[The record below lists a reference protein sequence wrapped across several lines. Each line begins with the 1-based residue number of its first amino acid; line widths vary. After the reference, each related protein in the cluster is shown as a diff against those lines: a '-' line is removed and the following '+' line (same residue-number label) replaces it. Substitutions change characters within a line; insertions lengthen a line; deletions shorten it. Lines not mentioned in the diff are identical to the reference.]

1 MKKILLIITLALVS
15 VLGACTKPTTDDPII
30 EMPKQVSI
38 ITPGGAVGL
47 SHAKLIHD
55 KANLFNGV
63 KVEIDITDGA
73 VQLGAAFGSET
84 SDIILAP
91 TNLGVKFYNEN
102 QKYKFAG
109 AVTWGNIFIATV
121 SNEAF
126 NLDQLE
132 GKTIH
137 TFGAGS
143 VPYIVLEHV
152 LAEKNIHTTL
162 ENVGDATSL
171 TQQHWITNPHDFVLV
186 AEPALTV
193 AKQKIL
199 SLKNS
204 DGTPKYAASDIKIID
219 VQQIYNEL
227 LEKEG
232 TIAYPQAGVF
242 IKSSFISSYPSF
254 VKKYLEALRASC
266 DFTKTNAEEAVQYA
280 IDDLGYAQ
288 PKPILVTSLPG
299 MNVAFKNASESKADM
314 VTLLE
319 IIKEK
324 SPKMIGEKLPDEAF
338 YYTAK

>member
-1 MKKILLIITLALVS
+1 MKKILFIITLALVS
-15 VLGACTKPTTDDPII
+15 VLGACTKP
-30 EMPKQVSI
+30 EAPKAVSI
-38 ITPGGAVGL
+38 IAPGGAVGL
-47 SHAKLIHD
+47 SHAKLMHD
-55 KANLFNGV
+55 RADLFGGA
-63 KVEIDITDGA
+63 KYEIDITDGA
-73 VQLGAAFGSET
+73 VQLAAAFGSET

-109 AVTWGNIFIATV
+109 TVTWGNIFIATV
-121 SNEAF
+121 SSEAF
-126 NLDQLE
+126 GLEQLQ

-137 TFGAGS
+137 AFGAGS

-152 LAEKNIHTTL
+152 LAEKSITAAL
-162 ENVGDATSL
+162 ENVGDATSF
-171 TQQHWITNPHDFVLV
+171 TQQHWMANPNDFVLI

-199 SLKNS
+199 TLENP
-204 DGTPKYAASDIKIID
+204 DGTKKYAASDIKVID

-242 IKSSFISSYPSF
+242 IKASFISSYPTF
-254 VKKYLEALRASC
+254 VKKYLNALKTSC
-266 DFTKTNAEEAVQYA
+266 DYTKTNPEEAAQYA
-280 IDDLGYAQ
+280 IDDLNYAQ
-288 PKPILVTSLPG
+288 PKPILVNSLPG
-299 MNVAFKNASESKADM
+299 MNVAFKNASESKVDM

-319 IIKEK
+319 IIKAK
-324 SPKMIGEKLPDEAF
+324 SPKMIGEKLPDDAF